1 MAGVAGGSGV
11 PLSPKS
17 GEHRSGRESTAVNGL
32 LFSPRALGSHHV
44 RKYLITKRWFVFLPL
59 KSYVPSKCVS

>member
-32 LFSPRALGSHHV
+32 LFLSKGAGFSPCKKIFDHKTLVCIS
-44 RKYLITKRWFVFLPL
+44 
-59 KSYVPSKCVS
+59 SS